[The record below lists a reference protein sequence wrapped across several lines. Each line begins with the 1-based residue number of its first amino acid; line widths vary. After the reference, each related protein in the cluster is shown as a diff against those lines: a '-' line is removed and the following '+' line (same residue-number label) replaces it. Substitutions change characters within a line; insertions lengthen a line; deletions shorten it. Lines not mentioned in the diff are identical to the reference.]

1 MHVSFF
7 SKLEIS
13 ACCTNLCKSHSE
25 ENVIF
30 KKLSFKFNA
39 FKRCGAAVE
48 DCCEDAWGRNIWS
61 CASIWQK
68 TFLSASGLWSWIIC
82 FSPKVQLSFH
92 PFSCHW
98 YIFLQLFGFKYLVFS
113 LPLLCLKLVRKV
125 QAITH
130 QNIDNDSS
138 SSTDSRSVGKVWN
151 IIGRHWFFPF
161 FWSTLAYVVQCVF

>member
-13 ACCTNLCKSHSE
+13 ACYTNLCKSHSE

-48 DCCEDAWGRNIWS
+48 GKIAAKMRGGRNIWS

-92 PFSCHW
+92 PFSSCHW
-98 YIFLQLFGFKYLVFS
+98 YIFLQLFGFKYLVFF
-113 LPLLCLKLVRKV
+113 LPLSLKVRKV

-138 SSTDSRSVGKVWN
+138 RDSRSVGTVWN

>member
-1 MHVSFF
+1 MHKSLHFAWQKKAELVGPFIRIIYHLLDLFVLLKALSIDLCNTPSYAFKYATFADNHASSFF
-7 SKLEIS
+7 FEAWNNI
-13 ACCTNLCKSHSE
+13 CKSHSE

-39 FKRCGAAVE
+39 FKRCEAAVKVKI
-48 DCCEDAWGRNIWS
+48 AAKMRGGRNIWS

-98 YIFLQLFGFKYLVFS
+98 YIFL
-113 LPLLCLKLVRKV
+113 
-125 QAITH
+125 
-130 QNIDNDSS
+130 
-138 SSTDSRSVGKVWN
+138 
-151 IIGRHWFFPF
+151 
-161 FWSTLAYVVQCVF
+161 